1 MASIP
6 RLAALA
12 VPATAFA
19 LAFASA
25 AVVTAAVITAA
36 PAKAATP
43 VMAGTSITAADPHV
57 ARTGRSQVQPDGA
70 VYFAYPG
77 VGFAVAF
84 DGTRVAMAA
93 DTSSDNSYV
102 DVMVDG
108 GAARKVHLA
117 KGTQTLV
124 LAEGLAAGPHRVEVV
139 NRSEAWLGKATVQRF
154 DTDGAWL
161 PAPALP
167 QRKLLVM
174 GDSVTCGEAIDRVAG
189 AKKEAS
195 WWDARATYGM
205 LLARD
210 LQAQVQLVCAGGRGL
225 VRTWDNHTD
234 QLNLPDY
241 YQLAIADQQ
250 QPVKWDQRQYHPD
263 LIISAIGTNDF
274 NVGIPER
281 ELYVGTYVRLVRT
294 LLADHPQAKIVLTEG
309 AMLKNERKAA
319 LVEYLAETVRRV
331 GDPRVQAVPSTTYP
345 GDPQD
350 AHPTREQHAAM
361 ARDLAPQVRSVMG
374 W

>member
-19 LAFASA
+19 LAFACA
-25 AVVTAAVITAA
+25 TVVTAAVLTAA
-36 PAKAATP
+36 PASAATTAT
-43 VMAGTSITAADPHV
+43 AGTSITAADPHV

-84 DGTRVAMAA
+84 DGTRVAMAVDA
-93 DTSSDNSYV
+93 SSDNSYV

-117 KGTQTLV
+117 KGTQMLV

-161 PAPALP
+161 PTPALP

-174 GDSVTCGEAIDRVAG
+174 GDSVTCGEAIDRVPG

-210 LQAQVQLVCAGGRGL
+210 LHAEVQLVCAGGRGL

-281 ELYVGTYVRLVRT
+281 EHYVGTYVRLVRT

-309 AMLKNERKAA
+309 AMLKNERKTA

-361 ARDLAPQVRSVMG
+361 ARDLAPQMRKVMG

>member
-12 VPATAFA
+12 VPATAVA
-19 LAFASA
+19 LAFACA
-25 AVVTAAVITAA
+25 AVVTAAVLTAS
-36 PAKAATP
+36 PARAATTAT
-43 VMAGTSITAADPHV
+43 AGTSITAADPHV

-84 DGTRVAMAA
+84 DGTRVAMAVDA
-93 DTSSDNSYV
+93 SSDNSYV
-102 DVMVDG
+102 DVIVDG
-108 GAARKVHLA
+108 GKARKVHLA
-117 KGTQTLV
+117 RGAQTLV
-124 LAEGLAAGPHRVEVV
+124 LAEGLVAGPHRVEVV

-154 DTDGAWL
+154 DTDGGWL

-174 GDSVTCGEAIDRVAG
+174 GDSVTCGEAIDRVPG

-274 NVGIPER
+274 NVGIPDR
-281 ELYVGTYVRLVRT
+281 ELYVGTYVRLLRT

-361 ARDLAPQVRSVMG
+361 ARDLAPQMRKVMG

>member
-12 VPATAFA
+12 VPATAAA
-19 LAFASA
+19 LAFACA
-25 AVVTAAVITAA
+25 AVVTAAVLTAA
-36 PAKAATP
+36 PAWAATTGT
-43 VMAGTSITAADPHV
+43 AGTSITGADPRV

-84 DGTRVAMAA
+84 DGTRVAMAVDA
-93 DTSSDNSYV
+93 SSDNSYV
-102 DVMVDG
+102 DVIVDG
-108 GAARKVHLA
+108 GKARKVHLA
-117 KGTQTLV
+117 RGAQTLV
-124 LAEGLAAGPHRVEVV
+124 LAEGLVAGPHRVEVV
-139 NRSEAWLGKATVQRF
+139 NRSEAWLGKATVRRF

-174 GDSVTCGEAIDRVAG
+174 GDSVTCGEAIDRVPG

-281 ELYVGTYVRLVRT
+281 EQYVGTYVRLVRT

-309 AMLKNERKAA
+309 AMLKNERKTA
-319 LVEYLAETVRRV
+319 LVEYIAETVRRV
-331 GDPRVQAVPSTTYP
+331 GDPRVQVVPSTTYP

-361 ARDLAPQVRSVMG
+361 ARDLAPQMRKVMG

>member
-12 VPATAFA
+12 VPATAVA
-19 LAFASA
+19 LAFACA
-25 AVVTAAVITAA
+25 AVVTAAVLTAS
-36 PAKAATP
+36 PARAATTAT
-43 VMAGTSITAADPHV
+43 AGTSITASDPHV

-84 DGTRVAMAA
+84 DGTRVAMAVDA
-93 DTSSDNSYV
+93 SSDNSYV
-102 DVMVDG
+102 DVIVDG
-108 GAARKVHLA
+108 GKARKVHLA
-117 KGTQTLV
+117 RGAQTLV
-124 LAEGLAAGPHRVEVV
+124 LAEGLVAGPHRVEVV
-139 NRSEAWLGKATVQRF
+139 NRSEAWLGKATVRRF

-174 GDSVTCGEAIDRVAG
+174 GDSVTCGEAIDRVPG

-274 NVGIPER
+274 NVGIPDR

-361 ARDLAPQVRSVMG
+361 ARDLAPQMRKVMG

>member
-1 MASIP
+1 MASMP

-19 LAFASA
+19 LAFACA
-25 AVVTAAVITAA
+25 AAVTAAVTTATMA
-36 PAKAATP
+36 EAAT
-43 VMAGTSITAADPHV
+43 AGTSITAADPRV
-57 ARTGRSQVQPDGA
+57 ARTGRSQVQSDGA
-70 VYFAYPG
+70 IYFAYPG

-84 DGTRVAMAA
+84 DGTRVAMAVDA
-93 DTSSDNSYV
+93 SSDNSYV

-117 KGTQTLV
+117 KGTQMLV

-139 NRSEAWLGKATVQRF
+139 NRSETWLGKATVQRF

-174 GDSVTCGEAIDRVAG
+174 GDSVTCGEAIDRVPG
-189 AKKEAS
+189 AKKGAS
-195 WWDARATYGM
+195 WWDARASYGM

-250 QPVKWDQRQYHPD
+250 QPVRWDQRQYHPD

-274 NVGIPER
+274 NVGIPDR

-294 LLADHPQAKIVLTEG
+294 LLTDHPQAKIVLTEG

-319 LVEYLAETVRRV
+319 LVAYIAETVRRV
-331 GDPRVQAVPSTTYP
+331 GDSRVQAVPSTTYP
-345 GDPQD
+345 GDAQD
-350 AHPTREQHAAM
+350 AHPTRAQNAAM
-361 ARDLAPQVRSVMG
+361 AHDLAPQMRKVMG